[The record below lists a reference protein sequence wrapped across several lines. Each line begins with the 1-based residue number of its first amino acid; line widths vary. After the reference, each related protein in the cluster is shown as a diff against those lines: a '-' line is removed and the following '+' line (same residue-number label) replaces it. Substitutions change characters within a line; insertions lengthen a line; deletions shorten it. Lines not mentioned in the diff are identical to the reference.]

1 MVTDGEDGIG
11 FSGIEKIASDLTDY
25 GFGGDGGSSTIPSYT
40 DLPDVTENDGKI
52 VALGC
57 DLHFSCDGEWK
68 PLVSIDR
75 LPLSETE
82 QALYPACVTT
92 VGESLQYTDYLDTVL
107 NENSSLILQASLNGQ
122 TTDQVLHEVC
132 TFQSIDGQSSNTSS
146 SEGWQNITSNYN
158 FASCV
163 SERNTASDTTFSQR
177 TNAMSSGDQLK
188 GIGAICE
195 FNRDGTILAFG
206 WVYREGGSNQSY
218 IDLMSINY
226 NDSKEF
232 TGITHIAALRSNIA
246 SGLLWG
252 RSTSINDDGSVVA
265 VTDLGVTNTN
275 GGHGAIFVY
284 DINANTNTAT
294 EKQIIFLPLSN
305 SDYIVDA
312 TAYNEIHGRTM
323 NVKLSGDGKTLVA
336 QFLHNKNATNPKSI
350 FIYNYNE
357 STQMFELHQTINGIG
372 FQDIRL
378 SKDGSTLV
386 VKCGYHISSRME
398 NNIHDAEN
406 NEQGY
411 FHGLKIFERD
421 SQNVWVEQS
430 SLTYFDLGIQEA
442 VQTEGVNWNLPIA
455 WALGSIFDI
464 NRDGSAIL
472 FQLPDRLEE
481 NDSALYPSLTSQAF
495 SNENT
500 GLIGV
505 ITWNG
510 ENWNRLGSNLL
521 FDNGNLGYY
530 MDTFDTFLDQ
540 TTCQAHGSISDDG
553 TFIMVASRNMDV
565 NSDYEV
571 NMNFLKWNGS
581 EWIKTSQNIYRGN
594 NPLGTNG
601 YCMSKAKHPNADS
614 IIAFHG
620 SHTST
625 FAVHHFSE
633 ECSTNLVSGGTTSDN
648 STISSCGVVRIKDT
662 GYKWGL
668 FPRDTE
674 ITVQAFPSSSC
685 TFDGWTGG
693 NFADPSSTE
702 TTLTI
707 NNSTSITGNFSVI

>member
-1 MVTDGEDGIG
+1 
-11 FSGIEKIASDLTDY
+11 
-25 GFGGDGGSSTIPSYT
+25 
-40 DLPDVTENDGKI
+40 
-52 VALGC
+52 
-57 DLHFSCDGEWK
+57 
-68 PLVSIDR
+68 
-75 LPLSETE
+75 
-82 QALYPACVTT
+82 
-92 VGESLQYTDYLDTVL
+92 
-107 NENSSLILQASLNGQ
+107 
-122 TTDQVLHEVC
+122 
-132 TFQSIDGQSSNTSS
+132 
-146 SEGWQNITSNYN
+146 
-158 FASCV
+158 
-163 SERNTASDTTFSQR
+163 
-177 TNAMSSGDQLK
+177 
-188 GIGAICE
+188 
-195 FNRDGTILAFG
+195 
-206 WVYREGGSNQSY
+206 
-218 IDLMSINY
+218 
-226 NDSKEF
+226 
-232 TGITHIAALRSNIA
+232 
-246 SGLLWG
+246 
-252 RSTSINDDGSVVA
+252 
-265 VTDLGVTNTN
+265 
-275 GGHGAIFVY
+275 
-284 DINANTNTAT
+284 
-294 EKQIIFLPLSN
+294 
-305 SDYIVDA
+305 
-312 TAYNEIHGRTM
+312 
-323 NVKLSGDGKTLVA
+323 
-336 QFLHNKNATNPKSI
+336 
-350 FIYNYNE
+350 
-357 STQMFELHQTINGIG
+357 
-372 FQDIRL
+372 
-378 SKDGSTLV
+378 
-386 VKCGYHISSRME
+386 ME

-411 FHGLKIFERD
+411 FHGLKIFKRD
-421 SQNVWVEQS
+421 TQNVWVEQS

-442 VQTEGVNWNLPIA
+442 VQTEGVDWNLPIA

-481 NDSALYPSLTSQAF
+481 NDSALYPSFTSQAF

-500 GLIGV
+500 GPIGV

-565 NSDYEV
+565 NNDYEV

-620 SHTST
+620 SNTSI

-668 FPRDTE
+668 FPGDTE

-707 NNSTSITGNFSVI
+707 TNSTSITGNFSVI